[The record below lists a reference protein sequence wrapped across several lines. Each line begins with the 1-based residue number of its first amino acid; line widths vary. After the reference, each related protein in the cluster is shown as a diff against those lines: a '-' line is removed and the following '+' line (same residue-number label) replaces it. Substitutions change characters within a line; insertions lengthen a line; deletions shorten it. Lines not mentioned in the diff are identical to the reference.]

1 MGQEPWEEQEP
12 WQEPSSS
19 SAAQDGDLAAQDGDL
34 AAQDEE
40 KQEVL
45 YEKVSAAWEEL
56 FQAKT
61 THQAAISAFCFLIC

>member
-19 SAAQDGDLAAQDGDL
+19 SAAQDGDL